1 MGGPGLERE
10 DRDRDRSKEGCVA
23 LRTERKT
30 LSGQA
35 PSFLTVIVAVGNE
48 VLLPAWHVPQCH
60 VPGPHSDT
68 YRRQLPAAVTLS
80 RPWPVAIPST
90 AL

>member
-1 MGGPGLERE
+1 MGGPGLQRG
-10 DRDRDRSKEGCVA
+10 DRDRGKEGCVA
-23 LRTERKT
+23 LGTERKT
-30 LSGQA
+30 WSGQA

-48 VLLPAWHVPQCH
+48 VLLLPAWHVPRCH

-68 YRRQLPAAVTLS
+68 YRRQLPGAVTLP

-90 AL
+90 AF